1 MTSVL
6 IVDDESLVRSA
17 LRAML
22 QRPECSDLRVTGD
35 CSGREAVR
43 LARDRRVDVV
53 LLDLRMPQV
62 DGITVLRGLRRLA
75 DPPAVVM
82 MTRFAADSDVLRAFA
97 EGAIGYLLKDATAAE
112 LADAVREAAAGVGAV
127 SRPVA
132 PTVIDGYR
140 RFASRSVRDTE
151 ARHRAARFTQRER
164 EVLELLGSGL
174 TNREIADCLVLSPET
189 VKTHVSAVLAKLG
202 TKNRVRAALT
212 AERLGLLNKSA

>member
-1 MTSVL
+1 MTRVL

-22 QRPECSDLRVTGD
+22 QRPEASDVRVVGD
-35 CSGREAVR
+35 CCGREAVR
-43 LARDRRVDVV
+43 LAREKTVDVV
-53 LLDLRMPQV
+53 LLDLRMPDV
-62 DGITVLRGLRRLA
+62 DGFTVLRGLKQII
-75 DPPAVVM
+75 DPPAVVI

-97 EGAIGYLLKDATAAE
+97 EGAIGYLLKDVTADE
-112 LADAVREAAAGVGAV
+112 LTDAVREAAAGVGAV

-140 RFASRSVRDTE
+140 RFASRSVRDAE
-151 ARHRAARFTQRER
+151 ARDRAARFTQRER

-189 VKTHVSAVLAKLG
+189 VKNHVSAVLAKLG
-202 TKNRVRAALT
+202 TRNRVRAALT
-212 AERLGLLNKSA
+212 AERLGLLSKSA

>member
-22 QRPECSDLRVTGD
+22 QRPECSDLRVVGD
-35 CSGREAVR
+35 CSGREAER
-43 LARDRRVDVV
+43 LARDSRVDVV

-62 DGITVLRGLRRLA
+62 DGIAVLRRLRRLA

-140 RFASRSVRDTE
+140 QFATRSVRDAE
-151 ARHRAARFTQRER
+151 ARDRAGRFTQRER

-212 AERLGLLNKSA
+212 AERLGLLNMPA